1 MEAFMN
7 LWHLAIDNPVMLT
20 PIAIFVIV
28 FALVMAVT
36 NPQSPVSTRLARHSM
51 GGSRVALALALPRIS
66 SGPRPPRSEPAERG
80 KPAAPRPASEPPPA
94 SSEPA
99 KRGRLAALFDREK
112 SADQVRALLNYAGS
126 PMSLKAYTRL
136 RRLFFYVLT
145 PLFTVVALAGLGLKP
160 IGLAAAAIALIA
172 LPRLPAIYLKRLAK
186 KRAQQ
191 MDAVIADVMDL
202 LVVCVEGGQTLTAAL
217 MQLST
222 RMDNIAADEFRH
234 LLADINSGVT
244 RRDAF
249 AALAERC
256 QSEALGIACTMIV
269 HADKIGM
276 SLTHTLRT
284 LSDMMRTRRRRSA
297 ETRARQA
304 PIKMMPVLVLFTLP
318 TMLALLL
325 GPLVLEV
332 MDVYG

>member
-1 MEAFMN
+1 MN
-7 LWHLAIDNPVMLT
+7 LWQLAIDDPVMLA
-20 PIAIFVIV
+20 PIAIFFIV
-28 FALVMAVT
+28 FGLSIAVT
-36 NPQSPVSTRLARHSM
+36 EGQSLVSARLARHRM
-51 GGSRVALALALPRIS
+51 AGSRVALVLSLPRLS
-66 SGPRPPRSEPAERG
+66 SGPPPPRSEPAARG
-80 KPAAPRPASEPPPA
+80 GRAAPGLSSEPPR
-94 SSEPA
+94 SEPA

-112 SADQVRALLNYAGS
+112 SADQTRALLTYAGS
-126 PMSLKAYTRL
+126 PMSLKAYTRM
-136 RRLFFYVLT
+136 RRLFSYVLT
-145 PLFTVVALAGLGLKP
+145 PLLVVLTLNGLGLKP
-160 IGLAAAAIALIA
+160 LGIAAAAIFAVA

-217 MQLST
+217 MQLSQ

-234 LLADINSGVT
+234 LLADINSGVS

-256 QSEALGIACTMIV
+256 QSEALGIACTLIV

-284 LSDMMRTRRRRSA
+284 LSDMMRTRRRRAA

-304 PIKMMPVLVLFTLP
+304 PIKMMPVLVGFTLP

-325 GPLVLEV
+325 GPVALEA
-332 MDVYG
+332 MEHFR